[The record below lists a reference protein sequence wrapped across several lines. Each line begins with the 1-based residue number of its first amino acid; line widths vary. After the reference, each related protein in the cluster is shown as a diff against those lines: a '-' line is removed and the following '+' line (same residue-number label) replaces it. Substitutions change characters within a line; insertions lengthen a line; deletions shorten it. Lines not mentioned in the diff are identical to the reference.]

1 MAQPVTDPAPGPT
14 HPCARCGRPVA
25 PGVGLCE
32 ECNPLGLRD
41 VAASQAHGTV
51 FVGLV
56 AAFVGLALLARL
68 AVSGQGPFPARI
80 DAVAP
85 DGPGLAVTLTV
96 TNEGAAAGQTTCRL
110 TDAADRTASDPA
122 FVLSPRLEPGDSI
135 SFTRTVTEL
144 GSLVRPLAVECRTP

>member
-1 MAQPVTDPAPGPT
+1 MAEPVPDPAAGPT
-14 HPCARCGRPVA
+14 HPCARCGRPVG

-51 FVGLV
+51 FVGLI

-68 AVSGQGPFPARI
+68 AVSGQGPFPARV
-80 DAVAP
+80 DSVVG

-96 TNEGAAAGQTTCRL
+96 TNEGAASGQTTCRL
-110 TDAADRTASDPA
+110 TDITDRTASDPA
-122 FVLSPRLEPGDSI
+122 FVLSPRVEPGDTV

-144 GSLVRPLAVECRTP
+144 GPVVRPLAVECRTP